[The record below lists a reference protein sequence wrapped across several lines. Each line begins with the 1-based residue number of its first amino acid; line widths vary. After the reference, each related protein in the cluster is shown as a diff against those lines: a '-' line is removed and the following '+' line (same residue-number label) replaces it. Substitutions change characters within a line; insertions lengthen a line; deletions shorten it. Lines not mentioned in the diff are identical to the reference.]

1 MSDYGHALMF
11 GSFVTPSAATPQR
24 AVHLATLSESVGLDL
39 ATFQDH
45 PYQAGSLDTWTLLSF
60 VAARTSTLHL
70 AANVI
75 NLPLRPPAVLARS
88 LASLDLLTGGR
99 IELGLGAGAWWDAI
113 ESMGGPRRS
122 PSEAVQA
129 LEEAIEV
136 IRQFW
141 DVDARRGVRVEGE
154 HYRVVGG
161 KRGPAPP
168 HAMSIWLGAYKPRML
183 QLTGRRADGWLPSM
197 RYLKPGDL
205 AAGNAT
211 IDEAAQT
218 AGRSPRDVRRL
229 LNINGQFLVSGRAPL
244 QGPAEQWAE
253 ELADLTLTEGIST
266 FILATD
272 EPEDLHRFAAEV
284 VPAVRELV
292 AAERAGEENLAPA
305 ASDSA
310 TNAVLAT
317 RAATASPASTAAA
330 STSPFSVIPTPPNGR
345 RRSDVQVWDEATR
358 PVGPPP
364 DVEHRYTA
372 NDQASGQHLIDVH
385 DALRAELAEVDR
397 LIEQVA
403 VGTMEAG
410 TARSHINTMTMRQN
424 QWVVG
429 AYCESYCRVV
439 TAHHTLEDRGVFPR
453 LRRRDSRLGPVIDRL
468 EEEHSLIAEVLEG
481 VDQALV
487 RFVSVPDGLPDLRA
501 AVDLLSD
508 SLLSHLAYEERE
520 LVEPLA
526 RMGNW

>member
-11 GSFVTPSAATPQR
+11 GSFVTPSAAVPDHAMQ
-24 AVHLATLSESVGLDL
+24 LATLSESVGLDL

-45 PYQAGSLDTWTLLSF
+45 PYQAGFLDTWTLLSF

-70 AANVI
+70 AANVM

-88 LASLDLLTGGR
+88 LASLDLLSDGR
-99 IELGLGAGAWWDAI
+99 IELGLGAGARWDAI

-122 PSEAVQA
+122 PGEAVEA

-136 IRQFW
+136 IRQIW
-141 DVDARRGVRVEGE
+141 DADTRRGVRLEGE
-154 HYRVVGG
+154 FYRVVGA

-168 HAMSIWLGAYKPRML
+168 HAVSIWLGAYKPRML

-197 RYLKPGDL
+197 SYLKPGDL
-205 AAGNAT
+205 AAGNAI
-211 IDEAAQT
+211 IDEAALS
-218 AGRSPRDVRRL
+218 AGRSPQDVRRL
-229 LNINGQFLVSGRAPL
+229 LNINGQFLASGRAQL

-253 ELADLTLTEGIST
+253 ELADLTLTDGISA

-272 EPEDLHRFAAEV
+272 EPDDLRRFGAEV

-292 AAERAGEENLAPA
+292 AAERSAGEET
-305 ASDSA
+305 SA
-310 TNAVLAT
+310 TD
-317 RAATASPASTAAA
+317 ATAAY
-330 STSPFSVIPTPPNGR
+330 TSSFSVIPTPADGT
-345 RRSDVQVWDEATR
+345 RRSDVHVWDESTR
-358 PVGPPP
+358 PSAPPP
-364 DVEHRYTA
+364 DPERTYTA
-372 NDQASGQHLIDVH
+372 YEQASGQHLIDVH
-385 DALRAELAEVDR
+385 DALRAELTEVDR

-403 VGTMEAG
+403 IGTMDAG

-424 QWVVG
+424 RWVVG
-429 AYCESYCRVV
+429 AYCESYCRIV
-439 TAHHTLEDRGVFPR
+439 TTHHTLEDRGVFPR
-453 LRRRDSRLGPVIDRL
+453 LRSRDGGLNPVIDRL
-468 EEEHSLIAEVLEG
+468 EEEHSVISEVLEG

-487 RFVSVPDGLPDLRA
+487 TFVSVPDGLPELRA

-526 RMGNW
+526 RLGNW